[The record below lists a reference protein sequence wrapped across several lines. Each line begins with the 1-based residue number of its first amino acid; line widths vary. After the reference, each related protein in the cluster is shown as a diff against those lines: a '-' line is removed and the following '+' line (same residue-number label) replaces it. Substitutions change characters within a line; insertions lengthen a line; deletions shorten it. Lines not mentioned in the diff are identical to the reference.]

1 MTRFKQYL
9 SSIATANSLKDV
21 IEWVFYPGML
31 LDSKSKWWGDFKTR
45 HAAHEG
51 IDICFFRTCDKTI
64 HRLAPGTVVPAW
76 STGTVVNLCE
86 DFLGHTL
93 VVEPDYTAGGPTRVL
108 EVFSHLAPCDEM
120 TPGTRVGAGRIIA
133 RTFDTRIKGSP
144 LLSHLHVSC
153 IEVASHI
160 PFAAL
165 NWSLFPLREKVNV
178 INPVF
183 I

>member
-9 SSIATANSLKDV
+9 SSIASANNLKDG

-51 IDICFFRTCDKTI
+51 IDICFFRTFDKTI
-64 HRLAPGTVVPAW
+64 RCLKPGAVVPAW
-76 STGTVVNLCE
+76 STGTVINLCE

-93 VVEPDYTAGGPTRVL
+93 VVEPENTAGGPTRML
-108 EVFSHLAPCDEM
+108 EVFSHLAPCEGI
-120 TPGTRVGAGRIIA
+120 TPGTRVSAGRIIA
-133 RTFDTRIKGSP
+133 RTFDTRTKGLP
-144 LLSHLHVSC
+144 LLPHLHVSC

-160 PFAAL
+160 PFEAL

-183 I
+183 V

>member
-1 MTRFKQYL
+1 MPRFIQYL
-9 SSIATANSLKDV
+9 SSIAAANNLKEG

-31 LDSKSKWWGDFKTR
+31 PDSKSKWWGDWKTR
-45 HAAHEG
+45 HAPHEG
-51 IDICFFRTCDKTI
+51 IDICLFRAPDRTI
-64 HRLAPGTVVPAW
+64 HCLKPGALVPAW
-76 STGTVVNLCE
+76 STGTVVNLCA

-93 VVEPDYTAGGPTRVL
+93 VVEPEKTTGGPARVL
-108 EVFSHLAPCDEM
+108 EVFSHLAPLEGI

-133 RTFDTRIKGSP
+133 RTFDTRTKGSP
-144 LLSHLHVSC
+144 LLSHLHLSC
-153 IEVASHI
+153 IEVVPHI

-183 I
+183 V